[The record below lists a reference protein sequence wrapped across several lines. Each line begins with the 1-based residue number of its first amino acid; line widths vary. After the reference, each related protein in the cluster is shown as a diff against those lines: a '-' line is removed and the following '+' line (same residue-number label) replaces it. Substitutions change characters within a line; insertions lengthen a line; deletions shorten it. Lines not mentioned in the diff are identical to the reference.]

1 MRQPK
6 LQIIANDNAPLRQPR
21 IRKSFVQLNTNPYR
35 KPRNFVSTQGQKSLL
50 AWLIPL
56 LVILCGVFTVW
67 QSVPLTTL
75 LWPSVII
82 GGLMLLTTAQSERD
96 SRLRNISGLLLVAA
110 FATGLAALLSQNG
123 FTLIEMELAL
133 LVSTLSLI
141 AGWIF
146 KSKPA
151 VLLSAFSGLVY
162 LASYFP
168 ELGLTT
174 GLTDQV
180 SQLGAGLMPWLI
192 LGQIVLSQN
201 IRSSIIL
208 FVAVTAGYIWL
219 GLLAIDIPL
228 PALAGLSFAIA
239 AAQYWL
245 GKTRVETGSFGANIH
260 RVFGWV
266 IALVAALY
274 TQSLWLN
281 FNTGQAT
288 PFWPPNTLW
297 WTILGAAMF
306 MIFITSLMRYK
317 TSHISL
323 FGIFILCS
331 AVLLLP
337 VATAKPDLIY
347 LVFDAIPGLNARP
360 GLGLIIGAA
369 IIAAGLIWLV
379 GGLKSGRL
387 LDMCLGAVAI
397 GIETMV
403 LLRSARFDADLGV
416 IFVVSLICALCVGG
430 LIAGVSPDRTPSHGN
445 YA

>member
-6 LQIIANDNAPLRQPR
+6 LQIIANDNTPLRQPR
-21 IRKSFVQLNTNPYR
+21 IRKSFGQLTAHPNRTPR
-35 KPRNFVSTQGQKSLL
+35 GLASLKRQKPLL
-50 AWLIPL
+50 AWVMPALA
-56 LVILCGVFTVW
+56 ILSGVFIFW
-67 QSVPLTTL
+67 QSVPLTSL
-75 LWPSVII
+75 FWPSVII
-82 GGLMLLTTAQSERD
+82 GGLMLITAARSERD
-96 SRLRNISGLLLVAA
+96 SRLRNISGLLMVAA
-110 FATGLAALLSQNG
+110 FAIGLAALLAQNG
-123 FTLIEMELAL
+123 FTLIGMELAL
-133 LVSTLSLI
+133 LVSTLSFI

-151 VLLSAFSGLVY
+151 VLLSAFSGLIY

-174 GLTDQV
+174 GLTDQI
-180 SQLGAGLMPWLI
+180 SQLGAGLIPWLI
-192 LGQIVLSQN
+192 LGQIILSQS
-201 IRSSIIL
+201 IRSSIVL

-219 GLLAIDIPL
+219 GLLAKDIPL

-245 GKTRVETGSFGANIH
+245 GNTRMETGGFGANIH

-274 TQSLWLN
+274 TQYLWLN
-281 FNTGQAT
+281 FDAGQAT

-306 MIFITSLMRYK
+306 TIFITSLMRYK

-337 VATAKPDLIY
+337 AATAKPNLVY

-360 GLGLIIGAA
+360 GLGLVIGAA
-369 IIAAGLIWLV
+369 IIAAGLLWLI

-387 LDMCLGAVAI
+387 LDICLGALAI

-403 LLRSARFDADLGV
+403 LFRSAKFDVDLGV
-416 IFVVSLICALCVGG
+416 IFIVSLICALCVGG
-430 LIAGVSPDRTPSHGN
+430 LVAGASPERPHSHGN